1 MVVDL
6 DFLDWIDTDH
16 AGPNAAEL
24 LGSLLKNE
32 RIEF

>member
-1 MVVDL
+1 MQVDL
-6 DFLDWIDTDH
+6 DFLDGFDTVH

-32 RIEF
+32 HIEF